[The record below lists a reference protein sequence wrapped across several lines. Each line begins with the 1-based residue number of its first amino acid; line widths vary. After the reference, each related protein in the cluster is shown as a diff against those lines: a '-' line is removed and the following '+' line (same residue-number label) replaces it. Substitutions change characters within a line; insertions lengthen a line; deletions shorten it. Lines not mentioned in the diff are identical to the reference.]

1 MNILPELK
9 ARFRAALTDLVSDH
23 QQADVDAVVNMV
35 RSAQDARFGDYQA
48 NCAMPLGKQLGRPPR
63 EIAAEIVERLDVADM
78 CDPPEVAGPGFIN
91 LRLKSEWLVS
101 QVNAAWGDPRL
112 GVPQASP
119 ARRIVVDFSSPN
131 VAKPMHVGHIRSTVI
146 GDAICRT
153 LAFLGHQVIS
163 DNHLGD
169 WGTQFGMIIY
179 GYKHFVDRAA
189 YDASPVAELGRLYK
203 LVNQLVEYHAG
214 TARLPELQQQLAE
227 QIAAAEAAE
236 ADAEKLA
243 ASGKPADKS
252 AKKAR
257 RRLEDKVAGTR
268 AEIAGLQARIEAVDS
283 DPTLAQL
290 AADHPRIGT
299 AVLDETAQ
307 LHAGDA
313 TNRQLWEEF
322 LPACRQAMEEI
333 YQRIDVT
340 FDYELGESYF
350 QDRLAAVVADFES
363 KGLARES
370 AGATCVFLDD
380 FDTPMIIR
388 KKDGAFLYA
397 TTDLATIQ
405 YRVEEWQSD
414 EILYVV
420 DHRQG
425 EHFQKLFA
433 AARLWGF
440 DKTHLQHVAFGT
452 VLGKDGKPFKTRSGE
467 TVGLVGLLDD
477 AVARARDIV
486 AANDDAKK
494 NGPELSE
501 SERDR
506 VADVIGHAAIKYADL
521 SHNRSSDYEFD
532 QEKMLAMQG
541 NTATYMQYSFARV
554 NGIFSKGNVDIEALR
569 AGSASMQL
577 DDPHERALALELLK
591 FSDALV
597 ESVDDYRPNVLTNY
611 LFELTKSFSSFFEHC
626 PVLKAEEE
634 AVRTSRL
641 LLCDLTART
650 IRQGLNLLGI
660 DVVQRM

>member
-1 MNILPELK
+1 MNILPELRD
-9 ARFRAALTDLVSDH
+9 RFRAALVELIGNAGV
-23 QQADVDAVVNMV
+23 ADAAELATMV
-35 RSAQDARFGDYQA
+35 RTAQDPRFGDYQA

-63 EIAAEIVERLDVADM
+63 DVAGEIVDRLDVEDM
-78 CDPPEVAGPGFIN
+78 CEAPEIAGPGFIN
-91 LRLKSEWLVS
+91 LRLKPEWLVA
-101 QVNAAWGDPRL
+101 QINAACRDARL
-112 GVPQASP
+112 GVPLASP

-153 LAFLGHQVIS
+153 LKYLGHEVTS

-179 GYKHFVDRAA
+179 GFKHFVNRDA
-189 YDASPVAELGRLYK
+189 YAASPVAELGRLYK
-203 LVNQLVEYHAG
+203 LVNQLVEYHG
-214 TARLPELQQQLAE
+214 SVERLPALRQQLE
-227 QIAAAEAAE
+227 QQIAAAQELARQQAE
-236 ADAEKLA
+236 
-243 ASGKPADKS
+243 SGKPADKA

-257 RRLEDKVAGTR
+257 RRLDDKVTATQ
-268 AEIAGLQARIEAVDS
+268 ADIASLEGKIAAVNQD
-283 DPTLAQL
+283 TEFAAIAAQHS
-290 AADHPRIGT
+290 AIGT
-299 AVLDETAQ
+299 AVLEETAR

-322 LPACRQAMEEI
+322 LPACRLAMEQI
-333 YQRIDVT
+333 YQRIQVT
-340 FDYELGESYF
+340 FDHELGESFY
-350 QDRLAAVVADFES
+350 QDRLAKVVADFES
-363 KGLARES
+363 HGLARES
-370 AGATCVFLDD
+370 EGATCVFLAD

-388 KKDGAFLYA
+388 KQDGAFLYA

-405 YRVEEWQSD
+405 YRVQEWQAD

-425 EHFQKLFA
+425 EHFAKLFE

-440 DKTHLQHVAFGT
+440 NRTHLQHIAFGT

-494 NGPELSE
+494 NGPELDE
-501 SERDR
+501 AERDR

-554 NGIFSKGNVDIEALR
+554 NGIFSRGNVDIESLR
-569 AGSASMQL
+569 RSGAPIRL
-577 DDPHERALALELLK
+577 DDSHERALALEILK
-591 FSDALV
+591 FSDALL
-597 ESVDDYRPNVLTNY
+597 ESVDDYRPNVLTGY
-611 LFELTKSFSSFFEHC
+611 LYELTKTFSGFFEHC
-626 PVLKAEEE
+626 PVLKAEDE
-634 AVRTSRL
+634 AVRASRL
-641 LLCDLTART
+641 LLCDLTARV
-650 IRQGLNLLGI
+650 IRCGLGLLGI
-660 DVVQRM
+660 DVVHRM